1 MSESFLAY
9 GRHQIDDDDIA
20 AVVDVLKN
28 GALTCGPKVDAF
40 EAAFAAK
47 VGAREAV
54 VCSNGT
60 TALHLAMMGL
70 DIGPGDVVIVPTVT
84 FLSTANGARMAGA
97 DVVFADVCP
106 DTGLLTAD
114 TLEEAFGRAGQPVKA
129 VLPVHLN
136 GQCVDI
142 ESIERVSRAHGAAVV
157 TDCCHA
163 LGATYKGAL
172 VGAPGDGQFED
183 MACFSLHPVK
193 SIAMG
198 EGGVVT
204 MSDPDL
210 AGRLRILRSQGMVR
224 DPASWQ
230 QVESGFSEGSGAPNP
245 WYYEMQELGYNYR
258 ATDLQCALGLSQLA
272 KLDGFVARR
281 RELAELYDRQFE
293 AQLNSLVPVSRTH
306 TAESAWH
313 LYPVLIDFRSQG
325 RDRAAVMADLAELGV
340 GTQVHYIP
348 VSSQPYYE
356 KLYGKQRFSGAERYY
371 ERVLSLPIFPAMS
384 DDDVERVVTCLGK
397 VLR

>member
-1 MSESFLAY
+1 MAETFLPY

-20 AVVDVLKN
+20 AVVDVLKH

-40 EAAFAAK
+40 EAAFSAQ
-47 VGAREAV
+47 VGAPESI

-70 DIGPGDVVIVPTVT
+70 DIGPGDAVIVPTVT
-84 FLSTANGARMAGA
+84 FLSTANAARMAGA

-106 DTGLLTAD
+106 DTGLLIPD
-114 TLEEAFGRAGQPVKA
+114 TLEDAFLRSRKPIKA

-136 GQCVDI
+136 GQCGDI
-142 ESIERVSRAHGAAVV
+142 QSISAICREREVAVV

-163 LGATYKGAL
+163 LGATYKPPL
-172 VGAPGDGQFED
+172 VGSPGNGQLED

-204 MSDPDL
+204 TSDTQL
-210 AGRLRILRSQGMVR
+210 AARLRILRSQGMMR
-224 DPASWQ
+224 DPADWQ
-230 QVESGFSEGSGAPNP
+230 QADLAFAPSSGDANP

-258 ATDLQCALGLSQLA
+258 ATDLQCALGLSQLG

-281 RELAELYDRQFE
+281 REIASLYDRQID
-293 AQLNSLVPVSRTH
+293 ARLNSAVPIPRTQA
-306 TAESAWH
+306 AESAWH
-313 LYPVLIDFRSQG
+313 LYPVLIDYKG
-325 RDRAAVMADLAELGV
+325 LGKDRAAVMAELAALGV

-356 KLYGKQRFSGAERYY
+356 RLYGKQRFAGAERYY

-384 DDDVERVVTCLGK
+384 DDDVTRVVDCLGK